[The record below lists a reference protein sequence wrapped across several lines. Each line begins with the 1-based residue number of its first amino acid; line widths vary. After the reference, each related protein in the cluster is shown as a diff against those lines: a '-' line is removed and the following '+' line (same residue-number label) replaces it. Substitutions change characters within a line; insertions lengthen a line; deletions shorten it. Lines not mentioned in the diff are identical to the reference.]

1 MSPDARAQS
10 QKSCGNAD
18 RGFLQASFGPTCD
31 GEARNVRPEFSA
43 LVWLQRHSS
52 RRVEAVSFPSV
63 GNLTNEEKRQ
73 NITGTAIPRPINTLI
88 SVTFSMAG

>member
-1 MSPDARAQS
+1 MNPDARPQS

-31 GEARNVRPEFSA
+31 GEAGNVRPEFSN

-52 RRVEAVSFPSV
+52 VHAPSLIRFRRPVDKCA
-63 GNLTNEEKRQ
+63 
-73 NITGTAIPRPINTLI
+73 
-88 SVTFSMAG
+88 